1 MKKSP
6 LLILST
12 AAVLT
17 LAGCKSLSLDDAMSL
32 GSQSVQAMSM
42 SDNEVKEL
50 SNKSCAQLDAQSK
63 IAPANSA
70 YTKRLNKIAQSL
82 GNNINGTKINYKV
95 YLTPEVNAWAMANG
109 CVRVYSGLMDKM
121 TDNEIQ
127 GVLGHELGHVALGHS
142 KKRMQVAYAT
152 DIARSAAVKAGNSTV
167 ASLSNSQ
174 IGDFAQKLVN
184 SQFSQ
189 SQEMDADNYSYDY
202 LKKRNINPEGIAS
215 AFDKLGGGQASLLS
229 SHPASSK
236 RSQNIRNKIASDK
249 K

>member
-6 LLILST
+6 IIIMSA

-17 LAGCKSLSLDDAMSL
+17 VAGCKSLSLEDAMSL
-32 GSQSVQAMSM
+32 GTQTLQAASL

-50 SNKSCAQLDAQSK
+50 SNKSCAQMDAQSK
-63 IAPANSA
+63 IAPANSP
-70 YTKRLNKIAQSL
+70 YTKRLNKIAKAL
-82 GNNINGTKINYKV
+82 GNNVNGAPVNYKV
-95 YLTPEVNAWAMANG
+95 YLTSEVNAWAMANG

-121 TDNEIQ
+121 TDNEIE

-152 DIARSAAVKAGNSTV
+152 EIARTAALKSGNSTI
-167 ASLSNSQ
+167 ANLSGSQ
-174 IGDFAQKLVN
+174 VGDLAQTLVN

-189 SQEMDADNYSYDY
+189 SQEMDADNFSYDFM
-202 LKKRNINPEGIAS
+202 KKRNLNPEGIAS
-215 AFDKLGGGQASLLS
+215 AFDKLGSESSLLS

-236 RSQNIRNKIASDK
+236 RSQNIRSKIAADSK
-249 K
+249 